1 MVDEHAFVEC
11 VFMQVYNALSGMKIS
26 SLDKPVQVR
35 EKARSKGIVKGK
47 LLYSF
52 IHLSHSKPIRLVLP
66 VEDNGRQFSSI
77 KKESENTKTYNKS
90 V

>member
-52 IHLSHSKPIRLVLP
+52 IHFKSFQTHTTLFCLW
-66 VEDNGRQFSSI
+66 
-77 KKESENTKTYNKS
+77 KTTADS
-90 V
+90 FQA